1 MQEERGLAS
10 VDLYNLF
17 SFFHYYH
24 IHVHTDS
31 LDISLLHGMEERPP

>member
-10 VDLYNLF
+10 VDLYHPF

-24 IHVHTDS
+24 IHTDS
-31 LDISLLHGMEERPP
+31 LDISLLYGMEERPL